1 MHASTLPRP
10 APSRTPFLAP
20 ESRKLRCPPPPPSHL
35 RGSAPPTPAPLPFS
49 CSRAPRQPSAA
60 AVHKELFRTMTPP
73 RTPHLRA
80 RCRLLLASL
89 SACLLAGCGVTASQL
104 ASTST
109 TLTPQTATLQGRV
122 HGGQQVVEGAHIYLF
137 AASTYG
143 YGYNSVSLLNG
154 NVAGVYT
161 DALGGYVLT
170 DQNGNFNLSGA
181 YSCAAG
187 QQIYILAQGGNPG
200 LAAGTDNAALTMISI
215 LGACPSDGTF
225 AGHIAYVNINEVST
239 VGAAFALAGFMT
251 DVTHVAAPGSPAAQL
266 GLANA
271 FATFANLVDLG
282 SGEPRIISASQGNGT
297 VPASKINSLA
307 DVLSPCINSNG
318 SALVCTALFNAAH
331 DAAGGIPTETTTAA
345 LNIAHNPSL
354 NVATLWNIIS
364 PTPPFQPSLTIAPND
379 WSLAVTYRAQ
389 FMQGPYYPAI
399 DSAGDLWVPGYATNN
414 LFEFDPL
421 GNNLSGAHGFS
432 GGSLAQP
439 YAIAID
445 SADNALVVNFNV
457 SKSTISRFSAGGT
470 PSSTTYACPGECF
483 FPAVDTSG
491 NLWISGKSQTVALS
505 SSGGSLGS
513 FPTTSFNSGISLD
526 TSGRAWTLGT
536 GSNLYRQTLPSTT
549 STYTRSTTSPA
560 NDTTPTAMDSAGNLW
575 FTSLKNNA
583 LGKTGPNGVAIS
595 PTGGYTGGGLNAPAG
610 LAVDGGG
617 NVWVTN
623 RASSTLSE
631 FSNAGTAITPTSALT
646 DTLLSGPRGIAIDA
660 SGNIRVP
667 NSTRTS
673 APDFIGAATP
683 TATPITPTNH
693 GQRP

>member
-1 MHASTLPRP
+1 MTA
-10 APSRTPFLAP
+10 RTALARSP
-20 ESRKLRCPPPPPSHL
+20 
-35 RGSAPPTPAPLPFS
+35 
-49 CSRAPRQPSAA
+49 
-60 AVHKELFRTMTPP
+60 M
-73 RTPHLRA
+73 
-80 RCRLLLASL
+80 LLASL
-89 SACLLAGCGVTASQL
+89 AASFLAGCGLGSSRL
-104 ASTST
+104 ASTT
-109 TLTPQTATLQGRV
+109 ATLQTATLQGRV

-143 YGYNSVSLLNG
+143 YGYNSISLLNG
-154 NVAGVYT
+154 SIPGVYT

-200 LAAGTDNAALTMISI
+200 LAAGTSNAALTMISV

-225 AGHIAYVNINEVST
+225 AGHVAYVNINEVST
-239 VGAAFALAGFMT
+239 VGAVFALAGFMT
-251 DVTHVAAPGSPAAQL
+251 DVTHVSAPGSPAAQR

-282 SGEPRIISASQGNGT
+282 AGEPRNVSASQGNGSI
-297 VPASKINSLA
+297 PASKINTLA

-331 DAAGGIPTETTTAA
+331 DAAGGIPTETATAA

-364 PTPPFQPSLTIAPND
+364 PTPPFQPSLTVAPND
-379 WSLAVTYRAQ
+379 WSLAVTFRAQ
-389 FMQGPYYPAI
+389 SMQGPYYPAI
-399 DSAGDLWVPGYATNN
+399 DAAGDLWVPGYATNT

-432 GGSLAQP
+432 GGGLTQP

-445 SADNALVVNFNV
+445 PADNALVVNFNV
-457 SKSTISRFSAGGT
+457 SASTVSRFSAGGVA
-470 PSSTTYACPGECF
+470 SSTTYPCPGECF
-483 FPAVDTSG
+483 FPAIDTSG
-491 NLWISGKSQTVALS
+491 NLWITGKSQTHVLS
-505 SSGGSLGS
+505 SNGGSLAT
-513 FPTTSFNSGISLD
+513 FPTTAFNSGISLD
-526 TSGRAWTLGT
+526 SSERAWTLGT
-536 GSNLYRQTLPSTT
+536 GTTLYRHTLPSTT

-583 LGKTGPNGVAIS
+583 LGKTGPNGAPIS

-610 LAVDGGG
+610 HRHRRLRLRLGHQPRQQHPLRVRQHRRRHHPHHRPHRHQPLRAPRHRHRRLRQRLGHELHQQLRHRVRRRRHPHRHTHHPHQPRPAPLTRQPPLANRKPLAAPD
-617 NVWVTN
+617 
-623 RASSTLSE
+623 RASQC
-631 FSNAGTAITPTSALT
+631 G
-646 DTLLSGPRGIAIDA
+646 
-660 SGNIRVP
+660 V
-667 NSTRTS
+667 
-673 APDFIGAATP
+673 
-683 TATPITPTNH
+683 
-693 GQRP
+693 